1 MLRLRVKTAIVASL
15 ILAAVCYGQDVWHT
29 EADRLGALLNWQ
41 KADVIAEIGAGK
53 GKLTVVVCDRVGKIF
68 TTELDD
74 KVLANLNELAK
85 NNPNIAVVKGSESET
100 NLPPQSCDSI
110 FMRDVYHH
118 FTKPAEMDKSL
129 FASIKSGGL
138 LAIIDQNPRA
148 GTSVPDGAP
157 ANREGHGIPQKL
169 LIKELTD
176 AGFVVEKIDNDW
188 PTRDAY
194 HDIYC
199 VVFRKPKQ

>member
-1 MLRLRVKTAIVASL
+1 MLKQFRIKTAVIGSL
-15 ILAAVCYGQDVWHT
+15 MLAAVCYGQDVWHT
-29 EADRLGALLNWQ
+29 EADRLGALLNW
-41 KADVIAEIGAGK
+41 KKTDVVAEIGSGT
-53 GKLTVVVCDRVGKIF
+53 GKLAVVVCDRVTKLF

-74 KVLANLNELAK
+74 KALANLNELSK
-85 NNPNIAVVKGSESET
+85 KNPNIMVVKGLESET
-100 NLPPQSCDSI
+100 NIPPQSCDSI

-118 FTKPAEMDKSL
+118 FTKPADMDKSL
-129 FASIKSGGL
+129 FDSLKNGGR

-148 GTSVPDGAP
+148 GTQVPDGAP

-176 AGFVVEKIDNDW
+176 TGFVVERIDNDW

-199 VVFRKPKQ
+199 VVFRKP